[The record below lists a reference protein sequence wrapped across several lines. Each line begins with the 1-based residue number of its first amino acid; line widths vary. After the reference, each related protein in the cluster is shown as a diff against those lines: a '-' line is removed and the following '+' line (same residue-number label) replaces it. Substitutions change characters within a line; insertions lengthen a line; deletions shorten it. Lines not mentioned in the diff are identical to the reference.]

1 MIFKD
6 FIYTLDPKLGPTLVV
21 KPFWEIA
28 KSEVS
33 GIVNVEIERGQ
44 DPINFI
50 KALERRGNISMVERI
65 KFEPVQTT
73 ACCSTI
79 TLLGYGA
86 NNKLI
91 TRVNF
96 NLRNKPKVT

>member
-1 MIFKD
+1 MNFKD
-6 FIYTLDPKLGPTLVV
+6 FFYSLDPKLGPTLVV

-33 GIVNVEIERGQ
+33 GIAHVEIERGQ
-44 DPINFI
+44 NILNFI
-50 KALERRGNISMVERI
+50 SALERRGNTFNVAKIR
-65 KFEPVQTT
+65 FEPVQTT

-79 TLLGYGA
+79 SLIGFDDS
-86 NNKLI
+86 NRII

-96 NLRNKPKVT
+96 NLRNKPKIT